1 MKKQNTIIIAR
12 HGNTFAA
19 GEVVRRVG
27 ITDLPLVESGVQ
39 QAEKLAQHLLAEG
52 LRPSVIFTSELQ
64 RTQKMAEIFC
74 EIAGEQIPTFA
85 KPIFNEINYG
95 IDENQPEEQ
104 VAKRLGEKLQLWEEH
119 GIPPEDWHINVRQVL
134 QNWQDFLQILWQNH
148 AGESKIFLVITSNG
162 IARFAPKL
170 CANFAA
176 EEHKYSPKLATGAFG
191 IIQLAQYNQYILQ
204 SWNIRP

>member
-74 EIAGEQIPTFA
+74 KIAGEQIPTFA

-134 QNWQDFLQILWQNH
+134 QNWQDFLQILWQNY

-170 CANFAA
+170 CANFAD
-176 EEHKYSPKLATGAFG
+176 EQHKYSPKLSTGAFG